1 MQIRIYY
8 EDVDAGGIVYH
19 SNYLNYCERARSEK
33 FFEQGLSPIID
44 INSHFVVRKM
54 ECDFISSAKFG
65 DIIDISVELIEL
77 KKVSFFLKQIIKV
90 KDKIVFE
97 ATVMLVL
104 VNNRKPKKITEDTKQ
119 LILSTFN

>member
-33 FFEQGLSPIID
+33 FFEQGLSPIVAP
-44 INSHFVVRKM
+44 NSHFVVRKM
-54 ECDFISSAKFG
+54 ECEFISSAKFG
-65 DIIDISVELIEL
+65 DIIDISTQLIEL
-77 KKVSFFLKQIIKV
+77 KKVSFILKQTIKV

-97 ATVMLVL
+97 ATIMLVL
-104 VNNRKPKKITEDTKQ
+104 VNNGKPKRIDEDTKQ
-119 LILSTFN
+119 TILSSF

>member
-8 EDVDAGGIVYH
+8 EDVDASGIVYH

-33 FFEQGLSPIID
+33 FFKQGLSPTVGKD
-44 INSHFVVRKM
+44 SHFVVRKM

-65 DIIDISVELIEL
+65 DTIDVSIELLEL
-77 KKVSFFLKQIIKV
+77 KKVSFLLKQTIKV

-104 VNNRKPKKITEDTKQ
+104 VNNGKPKRITEDTKQ

>member
-33 FFEQGLSPIID
+33 FFKQGLSPILD
-44 INSHFVVRKM
+44 NDSHFVVRKM

-65 DIIDISVELIEL
+65 DIIDVSIELIEF
-77 KKVSFFLKQIIKV
+77 KRVSFLLKQTIKV
-90 KDKIVFE
+90 KNKIVFKT
-97 ATVMLVL
+97 TVMLVL
-104 VNNRKPKKITEDTKQ
+104 VNNGKPKRIDGDTKQ